1 MIFIHILF
9 LLGIS
14 IGAAQD
20 LRGTWRG
27 RVFQGEDGEFLCEL
41 KISAQIESDFV
52 GTAYCKS
59 VKGPYPGRVKY
70 NTILKRYG
78 KGYDYKD
85 LEVIQEE
92 KTGTFFWCM
101 KAGYLDLSIDSA
113 KQTMTL
119 SGKWDAPGCES
130 GTLSISKSLEAPPEV
145 LEAPAL
151 LVENRLVET
160 QHEFVVKSDTVRI
173 ECWDNNEEDGDIISL
188 NVDGKW
194 LLRDH
199 LLTREKVEFLIP
211 LRGDGVLLVLHAEN
225 LGSIP
230 PNTAAISVYDGQSF
244 RTVTLQSNQTK
255 SEGIWIGR

>member
-1 MIFIHILF
+1 MILVHIL
-9 LLGIS
+9 LLLSAGMS
-14 IGAAQD
+14 TAQD

-27 RVFQGEDGEFLCEL
+27 RVYQGEEGEFLCEL
-41 KISAQIESDFV
+41 KITDQIESDFV

-70 NTILKRYG
+70 STFLKRYG

-92 KTGTFFWCM
+92 KAGSFFWCM
-101 KAGYLDLSIDSA
+101 KSGYLELNVDSA
-113 KQTMTL
+113 TQTMTL
-119 SGKWDAPGCES
+119 SGKWEASGCES
-130 GTLSISKSLEAPPEV
+130 GTLSVSKSLEVPPDPPETPPLFV
-145 LEAPAL
+145 G
-151 LVENRLVET
+151 NRLVET
-160 QHEFVVKSDTVRI
+160 RHEFEVQTDTIRI

-199 LLTREKVEFLIP
+199 LLTREKVDFLIP

-230 PNTAAISVYDGQSF
+230 PNTAAISIYDGQSF